1 MHLSYWKR
9 KAQQLL
15 PETINKEIQNG
26 TSRKMNKCQ
35 VISNT
40 ETDLVAPPLSGMA
53 GLLRHA
59 IRDDAAGPRAGRRRA
74 PRLQLRR
81 GRLLRAPR
89 RLRRPHQAGGRPRG
103 ALRAV
108 RAARQGRR
116 GKRQT
121 RRPFNTHS
129 YFAITNKGMRIQRRS

>member
-1 MHLSYWKR
+1 MEYNGKENPSNSFR
-9 KAQQLL
+9 KQ
-15 PETINKEIQNG
+15 INKEIQNG
-26 TSRKMNKCQ
+26 AFRKVYKCQ
-35 VISNT
+35 VISNN
-40 ETDLVAPPLSGMA
+40 ETDLVAPLSGTA

-108 RAARQGRR
+108 RAARQGRTE
-116 GKRQT
+116 KRQT

-129 YFAITNKGMRIQRRS
+129 YFSITNKGMRIQRSS